1 MSDITDE
8 IRHKLAQKYERDF
21 DKTLAEATARQK
33 EIAKQNQNRR
43 SMDGVGRATME
54 VDSKVYNEWVQR
66 EGKEIWKDKDFRKWI
81 GDRNPELRV
90 KSGGTGR
97 TQVGYGS

>member
-1 MSDITDE
+1 MSDITDQ
-8 IRHKLAQKYERDF
+8 IRDSLAKKYEQGF
-21 DKTLAEATARQK
+21 DKSLAEATQRQK
-33 EIAKQNQNRR
+33 EIAAQNQNRR

-54 VDSKVYNEWVQR
+54 VDSKVYNEWVKR